1 MVTMRLTKH
10 EEKLLEALKTHP
22 SVKDA
27 AVAIKITPRTAY
39 NVLYRLRRK
48 YFQARD
54 FVNKILAYRRSDKLI
69 DALLSP
75 KVPLWKEIKEMEESE
90 ET

>member
-1 MVTMRLTKH
+1 MKLTKH
-10 EEKLLEALKTHP
+10 EQKLLETLKSYP

-27 AVAIKITPRTAY
+27 AGAIGISPRTAY

-48 YFQARD
+48 YFEARE
-54 FVNKILAYRRSDKLI
+54 FVNTILSYRRSDKLI

-90 ET
+90 GT